1 MFDGVFRQKAC
12 DYCFLDL
19 AVGWSELVAEAAATS
34 VPLHSASSANMSCT
48 FSCMFLSFFLWNEK
62 LSRNNGLWVSV
73 QFTLLFL
80 PLKPCGST
88 GKDYGING
96 QQQLQHSTHCLLK
109 LLLSCSWLNVK
120 GCNAVK
126 SPNNERRPCSYGVV
140 TGWPSPVV
148 CACTRQN
155 NVLNSL

>member
-1 MFDGVFRQKAC
+1 MMFLGKRLVTIVSSTWLEDEVSLWQRQQQPQCLFILPPQQICCALLVP
-12 DYCFLDL
+12 CF
-19 AVGWSELVAEAAATS
+19 
-34 VPLHSASSANMSCT
+34 
-48 FSCMFLSFFLWNEK
+48 FLSFFLWNEK
-62 LSRNNGLWVSV
+62 LSRNNGLWVLV

-155 NVLNSL
+155 NVLNAL